1 MHIRSNQYYLGRS
14 MVVEN
19 LEPWISNTEM
29 SKYLGISTRTL
40 KRNEKYFSK
49 GTHYRFKDPL
59 NPKSHKMWKR
69 AAVDQM
75 LSQPDNVLRRRV
87 KRK

>member
-1 MHIRSNQYYLGRS
+1 
-14 MVVEN
+14 MVVRN
-19 LEPWISNTEM
+19 LEPWISNSEM

-75 LSQPDNVLRRRV
+75 LSQPDNVLRRKVSRV
-87 KRK
+87 QT